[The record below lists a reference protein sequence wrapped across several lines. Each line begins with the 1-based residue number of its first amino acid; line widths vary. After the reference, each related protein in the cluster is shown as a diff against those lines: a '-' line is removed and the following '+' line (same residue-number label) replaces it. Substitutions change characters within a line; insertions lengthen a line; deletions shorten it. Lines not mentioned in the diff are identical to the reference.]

1 MNFGDKVMT
10 RSLELGW
17 TQEELASRMG
27 YKSKSTIN
35 KIELGINTVPMQK
48 VAKFAAALGTTSA
61 YLMEL
66 DKESSSDIYDRIRH
80 RREQLGMSQEEL
92 AHKIGY
98 KDRTAVSK
106 IESAQ
111 RQIKHSMIA
120 KLADALGT
128 TPSYLMGWDGAN
140 DDFALDDRLQMGKKI
155 RESRMNLKFSQQ
167 QLAES
172 VGYTDKSAISLIESG
187 KIDIPYSKIVQ
198 LAAVLGTTPSY
209 LVGGNKED
217 DALKEQPLTRRKELT
232 LDDMTIGERIK
243 NRRTSLGISQV
254 SLADKVGI
262 SNQSLYKYENGI
274 ITSIPSDKISQFAVV
289 LDTTPAYLMGWDMK
303 GEDTTLEEKLLTR
316 YRELD
321 DLDQAMVRRLLKC
334 DEDFNRI

>member
-1 MNFGDKVMT
+1 MNFGDKVKT
-10 RSLELGW
+10 RRLELGW

-66 DKESSSDIYDRIRH
+66 DNESSSDIYDRIRR

-140 DDFALDDRLQMGKKI
+140 DDFTLDDRLQMGKKI

-167 QLAES
+167 KLAES

-217 DALKEQPLTRRKELT
+217 DALKEQLLTRRKELT
-232 LDDMTIGERIK
+232 LGDMTIGERIK

-262 SNQSLYKYENGI
+262 SKQSLYKYENGI
-274 ITSIPSDKISQFAVV
+274 ITNIPSDKISQIAVV
-289 LDTTPAYLMGWDMK
+289 LDTTPAYLMGWDKK
-303 GEDTTLEEKLLTR
+303 GEDATLEEKLLAR
-316 YRELD
+316 YMDLD

>member
-1 MNFGDKVMT
+1 MNFGDKVKT
-10 RSLELGW
+10 RRLELGW

-48 VAKFAAALGTTSA
+48 VAKLAATLGTTSA

-128 TPSYLMGWDGAN
+128 TPSYL
-140 DDFALDDRLQMGKKI
+140 
-155 RESRMNLKFSQQ
+155 
-167 QLAES
+167 
-172 VGYTDKSAISLIESG
+172 
-187 KIDIPYSKIVQ
+187 
-198 LAAVLGTTPSY
+198 
-209 LVGGNKED
+209 VGGNKED
-217 DALKEQPLTRRKELT
+217 DALKEQPLTRRRELT

-254 SLADKVGI
+254 SLADKVSI
-262 SNQSLYKYENGI
+262 SKQSLYKYENGI
-274 ITSIPSDKISQFAVV
+274 ITNIPSDKISQIADA
-289 LDTTPAYLMGWDMK
+289 LDTTPSYLMGWDK
-303 GEDTTLEEKLLTR
+303 EDDDATISDRLLTR

>member
-1 MNFGDKVMT
+1 MNFGDKVKA
-10 RSLELGW
+10 RRLELGW

-48 VAKFAAALGTTSA
+48 VAKFAAALGTTLA
-61 YLMEL
+61 YLMEP
-66 DKESSSDIYDRIRH
+66 DKESSSDIYDRIRR

-128 TPSYLMGWDGAN
+128 TPSYLMGWDNAN

-155 RESRMNLKFSQQ
+155 REGRMNLKFSQQ

-198 LAAVLGTTPSY
+198 FAAVIGTTPSY
-209 LVGGNKED
+209 LVGGNKENGV
-217 DALKEQPLTRRKELT
+217 LKERLLTTCRK

-243 NRRTSLGISQV
+243 KRRLELGMSQEELARKIGYSHKTAICKIEAGQRKLKGDVISK
-254 SLADKVGI
+254 LAKALD
-262 SNQSLYKYENGI
+262 
-274 ITSIPSDKISQFAVV
+274 ITPSYLIGWNKEDD
-289 LDTTPAYLMGWDMK
+289 DTTINDR
-303 GEDTTLEEKLLTR
+303 LLAR

>member
-1 MNFGDKVMT
+1 MNFGDKVKA
-10 RSLELGW
+10 RRLELGW

-35 KIELGINTVPMQK
+35 KIELGINTVPLQK
-48 VAKFAAALGTTSA
+48 VAKFAAALGTTPA
-61 YLMEL
+61 YLMEP
-66 DKESSSDIYDRIRH
+66 DKESSSDIYDRIRR

-128 TPSYLMGWDGAN
+128 TPSYLMGW
-140 DDFALDDRLQMGKKI
+140 
-155 RESRMNLKFSQQ
+155 
-167 QLAES
+167 
-172 VGYTDKSAISLIESG
+172 
-187 KIDIPYSKIVQ
+187 
-198 LAAVLGTTPSY
+198 
-209 LVGGNKED
+209 NKED
-217 DALKEQPLTRRKELT
+217 D
-232 LDDMTIGERIK
+232 
-243 NRRTSLGISQV
+243 
-254 SLADKVGI
+254 
-262 SNQSLYKYENGI
+262 
-274 ITSIPSDKISQFAVV
+274 
-289 LDTTPAYLMGWDMK
+289 DTTINDR
-303 GEDTTLEEKLLTR
+303 LLAR

-334 DEDFNRI
+334 DEDFNKV

>member
-1 MNFGDKVMT
+1 MNFGDKVKT
-10 RSLELGW
+10 RRLELGW

-66 DKESSSDIYDRIRH
+66 DNESSSDIYDRIRR

-140 DDFALDDRLQMGKKI
+140 DDFTLDDRLQMGKKI

-167 QLAES
+167 KLAES

-217 DALKEQPLTRRKELT
+217 DALKEQLLTRRKELT
-232 LDDMTIGERIK
+232 LGDMTIGERIK

-262 SNQSLYKYENGI
+262 SKQSLYKYENGI
-274 ITSIPSDKISQFAVV
+274 ITNIPSDKISQIAVV
-289 LDTTPAYLMGWDMK
+289 LDTTPAYLMGWDKK
-303 GEDTTLEEKLLTR
+303 GEDTTLEEKLLAR
-316 YRELD
+316 YMDLD

>member
-1 MNFGDKVMT
+1 MNFGDKVKT
-10 RSLELGW
+10 RRLELGW

-66 DKESSSDIYDRIRH
+66 DKESSSNIYDRIRH

-128 TPSYLMGWDGAN
+128 TPSYLMGRDGAN

-217 DALKEQPLTRRKELT
+217 NALKEQPLTRRKELT

-243 NRRTSLGISQV
+243 KRRTSLGISQV
-254 SLADKVGI
+254 SLADKVSI
-262 SNQSLYKYENGI
+262 SKQSLYKYENGI
-274 ITSIPSDKISQFAVV
+274 ITNIPSDKISQIADA
-289 LDTTPAYLMGWDMK
+289 LGTTPSYLMGWDK
-303 GEDTTLEEKLLTR
+303 EDDDATISDRLLTR